1 MLSVHGEPSATFRE
15 QFLIRFIVD
24 PNEILANAAVRAPLP
39 MSRAS
44 PRSDTHPTQDH
55 PVQKFH
61 GDNRSTFHSY
71 VRDGDVAIPK
81 FTLPVSRLVFTD
93 PRITTCNQTL
103 KPCMFSGPRCQF
115 EGRISGHSVRE
126 L

>member
-1 MLSVHGEPSATFRE
+1 MLQYVHP
-15 QFLIRFIVD
+15 IVT
-24 PNEILANAAVRAPLP
+24 RQ
-39 MSRAS
+39 
-44 PRSDTHPTQDH
+44 PRSDTPPTQDH

-81 FTLPVSRLVFTD
+81 FRLPVSRLVFTD
-93 PRITTCNQTL
+93 QRITTCNQTL
-103 KPCMFSGPRCQF
+103 KLCTFSGPRCQF